1 VYGKT
6 FLLHLFRWLLTFW
19 LLQVAVA
26 AADSLALAV
35 VRVVTERAPAL
46 LEEGQAQ
53 KALYL

>member
-1 VYGKT
+1 
-6 FLLHLFRWLLTFW
+6 LTFW